1 MELTSNTDTHWR
13 SEELFFCL
21 ELRSTTDTHWPSEE
35 LFLWLWNDLNFG
47 NLLLA
52 VPLNALPNN
61 KEYRYYG
68 MVLCSMVWYFIDHCV
83 AEWLMWPSDCFPL
96 LCGQMTDVAQW
107 LCGRVV
113 VWPSDCVAKWLCGRM
128 TVWPSDCVAE
138 WLCGRTSVWPSDY
151 VAGWHVAEWHVAEC
165 HVAEC
170 LWAVESTVSLHC
182 GFRYT

>member
-35 LFLWLWNDLNFG
+35 LFFWLWNDLNFG

-52 VPLNALPNN
+52 VPLNVLPNN

-96 LCGQMTDVAQW
+96 LCGQMTDVAQCTLQQAKTTFPLGRSFWELLPAELPDWDW
-107 LCGRVV
+107 LKLAQKPGESGGRKGN
-113 VWPSDCVAKWLCGRM
+113 PG
-128 TVWPSDCVAE
+128 
-138 WLCGRTSVWPSDY
+138 
-151 VAGWHVAEWHVAEC
+151 
-165 HVAEC
+165 
-170 LWAVESTVSLHC
+170 
-182 GFRYT
+182 